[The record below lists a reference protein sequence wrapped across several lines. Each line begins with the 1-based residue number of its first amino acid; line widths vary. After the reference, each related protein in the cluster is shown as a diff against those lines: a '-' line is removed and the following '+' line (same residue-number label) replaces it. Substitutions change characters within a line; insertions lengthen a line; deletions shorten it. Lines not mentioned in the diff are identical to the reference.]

1 MLLLITKEHFRKI
14 AFVKKTG
21 TQVYTIKYQ
30 LQTKQQNS
38 NSLFEIHMIFILMI
52 LMKKHGR
59 HHFM

>member
-38 NSLFEIHMIFILMI
+38 NSLFEIYLFYLFI
-52 LMKKHGR
+52 
-59 HHFM
+59 